1 VTAAPAPR
9 ARPAHLPLADS
20 AVVRGVDRAV
30 GVVSLGMSLVGTVA
44 IGLMG
49 ALIVADIIGRS
60 AFSYPIVGTVEI
72 AKTSIVAI
80 TFLTLPYAMR
90 RSSHVRSTVILSRL
104 SPRPALV
111 MTVLSTLLGAAVFAL
126 IAYAS
131 WEPTLHAIAAGEYE
145 GEGALRVP
153 TWPTGVTIVAGSVV
167 MVVECLLT
175 PLTGR
180 AGTGEVAV

>member
-1 VTAAPAPR
+1 VTAPVTR
-9 ARPAHLPLADS
+9 ARPARPRLADS
-20 AVVRGVDRAV
+20 ATVRGVDRAV
-30 GVVSLGMSLVGTVA
+30 GVVSLGMSLVGTVG

-49 ALIVADIIGRS
+49 ALIVVDIIGRS
-60 AFSYPIVGTVEI
+60 VFSFPIVGTVEI

-90 RSSHVRSTVILSRL
+90 RSSHVRSTVLLSRIP
-104 SPRPALV
+104 SRAALV
-111 MTVLSTLLGAAVFAL
+111 MTVVSALLGAAVFAL

-131 WEPTLHAIAAGEYE
+131 WEPTLSAIASGEYE

-153 TWPTGVTIVAGSVV
+153 TWPTGVAIVAGSVV

-180 AGTGEVAV
+180 AGRDGAAI